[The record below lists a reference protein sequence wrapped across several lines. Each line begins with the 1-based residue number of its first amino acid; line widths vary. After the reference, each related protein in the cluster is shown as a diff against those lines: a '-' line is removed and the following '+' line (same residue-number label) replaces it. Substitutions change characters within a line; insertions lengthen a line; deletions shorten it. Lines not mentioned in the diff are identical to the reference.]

1 MLAFFGSLG
10 RYFLKF
16 GKAKIEWKKIIVDLP
31 NEDIFFKKYLP
42 KDPKKANIT
51 APQYSYLSLLV

>member
-10 RYFLKF
+10 RYFLK
-16 GKAKIEWKKIIVDLP
+16 KISSLGRSTIIFFHSIFALP
-31 NEDIFFKKYLP
+31 NFKKYLP